1 MDPRLPFRTQFR
13 LPNSTMTTRD
23 VPGQDGWTI
32 HVGSSMRGRKGI
44 SAADVVRACVSL
56 KKQRRKLGPTNV
68 RLELGKGSYRTIVR
82 HLRLLAIREVGNQ
95 AGKSRLP
102 P

>member
-1 MDPRLPFRTQFR
+1 
-13 LPNSTMTTRD
+13 MTKRD

-82 HLRLLAIREVGNQ
+82 HLRLLAIREVG
-95 AGKSRLP
+95 K
-102 P
+102 